1 MKHDRTQS
9 LREAI
14 GKYLKEEKL
23 EGKLNEHKL
32 IGMWQEL
39 MGPTIASRT
48 ARMFIKKKTLYVNM
62 NSAPLK
68 QELNIS
74 KAKVLK
80 LIHQKVGIDIID
92 DVKFL

>member
-1 MKHDRTQS
+1 MKNDSTQS
-9 LREAI
+9 IREAI

-23 EGKLNEHKL
+23 DGKFNEHKL

-39 MGPTIASRT
+39 MGPIISSRT
-48 ARMFIKKKTLYVNM
+48 ARMFIKKKILYVNI

-68 QELNIS
+68 QELNMS
-74 KAKVLK
+74 KVKVLK
-80 LIHQKVGIDIID
+80 LIHKKTDTHIID

>member
-1 MKHDRTQS
+1 
-9 LREAI
+9 
-14 GKYLKEEKL
+14 
-23 EGKLNEHKL
+23 
-32 IGMWQEL
+32 

-68 QELNIS
+68 QELNMS